1 VRDSQLFYIHSRWID
16 EAAFDYR
23 AGLPHTIRFIKC
35 VELLI
40 DHSLDVTRAERI
52 G

>member
-1 VRDSQLFYIHSRWID
+1 LFYIYSRWID
-16 EAAFDYR
+16 EAAFDYH
-23 AGLPHTIRFIKC
+23 AGLPHTISFIKR
-35 VELLI
+35 VEPLI